1 MAKAEQTFLD
11 IDGKRIP
18 IKIYREWRNN
28 VRVSM
33 GKKSVILRMPTMMNS
48 TQQQQQI
55 NWATD
60 WVRQELGKNE
70 ALQKRYIPK
79 DYQTGDIIVVGER
92 KYTLH
97 VADSTDRKTHSARLA
112 NGVIYLEMNADDTP
126 DHLLKSKKHLI
137 SRIVGQDFL
146 PSISRR
152 VNELNRLYFQ
162 KPIKQVRLKY
172 NRSNWGSCST
182 QGNVNL
188 STRLLFAPDDV
199 IDYVIIHELAHLI
212 EMNHSPRFWRIVQQ
226 AMPDYKGKEAW
237 LKQYGPSCDF

>member
-1 MAKAEQTFLD
+1 MSKAEQTFLE

-18 IKIYREWRNN
+18 LKIYREWRNN

-33 GKKSVILRMPTMMNS
+33 GKKSVILRMPSMMS
-48 TQQQQQI
+48 VGQQQQQI
-55 NWATD
+55 AWAEK

-70 ALQKRYIPK
+70 QLQKRYIPK
-79 DYQTGDIIVVGER
+79 DYQTGDLITVGER

-97 VADSTDRKTHSARLA
+97 VSKTSDRKTHSGRLA
-112 NGVIYLEMNADDTP
+112 NGVIYLEMNEQDTP

-146 PSISRR
+146 PSITRR
-152 VNELNRLYFQ
+152 VHELNRMYFQ
-162 KPIKQVRLKY
+162 KPITQVRLKY

-188 STRLLFAPDDV
+188 STRLLFAPDSV

-212 EMNHSPRFWRIVQQ
+212 EMNHSPRFWKIVQQ
-226 AMPDYKGKEAW
+226 AMPDYKQKEAW
-237 LKQYGPSCDF
+237 LKEYGPGCDF